1 MPKLILFGAVAA
13 FFCLL
18 PAYGGKLYAQN
29 AQLSVAS
36 GTTLTLS
43 GYNLVLY
50 NTNLDCKGSVSG
62 SSGTVWVTGSGNS
75 SFGGT
80 GIPVIGKLQMSGST
94 TDTLK
99 LLGGLQISSFV
110 NFLSGVIN
118 LNGQQLQLTNSA
130 ILQGENETS
139 HLTAISGGSVSATA
153 SSVSN
158 PDQLNVGDLGAV
170 LTSTAS
176 LGTLTVS
183 RMGKPISNGGYQGID
198 RVYLIQPQHDAS
210 LNATL
215 RFYYLNEEL
224 NGKDATT
231 LSLYK
236 STDGVSWT
244 YVGADTR
251 NAAGKYVEK
260 TGVGDLSFW
269 TISDLINPLPLTLVS
284 FSATCEIGYALIRWQ
299 TGLEGDIDKFVV
311 QGSADA
317 TQWTTV
323 GAVAATDNPQ
333 GSAYSFQDDHPG
345 GSSYYRLMIVYKS
358 GDIGYSPVFG
368 GGCSDIPLPF
378 MVYPNPAETQTLARL
393 SVRQATPAVLQIVD
407 MSGNML
413 YRMDWSLQPGMNS
426 YSLPLGKL
434 AAGEYIVRLLLPN
447 TTLQTKL
454 VKL

>member
-18 PAYGGKLYAQN
+18 PAYGGKLCAQN

-43 GYNLVLY
+43 GYNLVLH
-50 NTNLDCKGSVSG
+50 NTDLNSKGSVSA
-62 SSGTVWVTGSGNS
+62 SSGTVWITGSGNC

-80 GIPVIGKLQMSGST
+80 GIPLIGKLQMSGAS
-94 TDTLK
+94 TDTLT

-130 ILQGENETS
+130 MLQGENETS
-139 HLTAISGGSVSATA
+139 HITAMSGGSVSATV

-158 PDQLNVGDLGAV
+158 PNQLNVGGLGAA

-176 LGTLTVS
+176 MGTLTVS

-198 RVYLIQPQHDAS
+198 RVYLIQPQYDAS

-224 NGKDATT
+224 NGKDPST

-260 TGVGDLSFW
+260 NSISDLSFW

-284 FSATCEIGYALIRWQ
+284 FSATCENGYALIRWQ
-299 TGLEGDIDKFVV
+299 TGLEGNIDRFVV
-311 QGSADA
+311 QGSTDGS
-317 TQWTTV
+317 QWTTL
-323 GAVAATDNPQ
+323 GTVAATDNPQ
-333 GSAYSFQDDHPG
+333 GSSYSFQDGHPG
-345 GSSYYRLMIVYKS
+345 ASSYYRLMIMYKS
-358 GDIGYSPVFG
+358 GDVGYSPVFG

-393 SVRQATPAVLQIVD
+393 SVRQATPAVLQVID
-407 MSGNML
+407 MKGDVL
-413 YRMDWSLQPGMNS
+413 YRMEWSLQPGMNS
-426 YSLPLGKL
+426 YSLPIGTLT
-434 AAGEYIVRLLLPN
+434 AGDYIVRLLLPN